1 MQRGD
6 YMKFIKNTYLP
17 IINIVVAAGMIILFF
32 CPILIS
38 TQAPDPSTRIETIV
52 SPFLHIY
59 SIATVFLLLIPL
71 IILIVIDV
79 LILLM
84 KKRILNWLNLLIS
97 LYVFVISICF
107 IFNYEFITL
116 GIVFISIFISLMV
129 ISSICNLCID
139 EYKRRKQLN

>member
-1 MQRGD
+1 MR
-6 YMKFIKNTYLP
+6 FIKNMYLS
-17 IINIVVAAGMIILFF
+17 IINIAVAAGMIILFF
-32 CPILIS
+32 CPIIIS
-38 TQAPDPSTRIETIV
+38 TKAPDPSTRIETIV

-71 IILIVIDV
+71 IVFIVINV
-79 LILLM
+79 LMLLM

-107 IFNYEFITL
+107 IFNYEFIVL
-116 GIVFISIFISLMV
+116 GIAFISIFISLMV

>member
-1 MQRGD
+1 
-6 YMKFIKNTYLP
+6 MKFIKNTYLP

-71 IILIVIDV
+71 IAFIVIN
-79 LILLM
+79 IIMLLV
-84 KKRILNWLNLLIS
+84 KKRIMNWINLLRS

-107 IFNYEFITL
+107 IFNYEFIVL
-116 GIVFISIFISLMV
+116 GIAFISIFISLMV
-129 ISSICNLCID
+129 ISSISNLCID

>member
-1 MQRGD
+1 
-6 YMKFIKNTYLP
+6 MKFIKNTYLP
-17 IINIVVAAGMIILFF
+17 IINIVVATGMIILFF

-71 IILIVIDV
+71 IAFIVINIIMLFV
-79 LILLM
+79 

-107 IFNYEFITL
+107 IFNYEFIVL
-116 GIVFISIFISLMV
+116 GIAFISIFISLMV
-129 ISSICNLCID
+129 ISSISNLCID
-139 EYKRRKQLN
+139 EYKRRKQIN

>member
-1 MQRGD
+1 
-6 YMKFIKNTYLP
+6 MKIIKNMYLS
-17 IINIVVAAGMIILFF
+17 IINIAVATGMIILFF

-71 IILIVIDV
+71 IILIVIDI
-79 LILLM
+79 LMLLM

-107 IFNYEFITL
+107 VFNYELIVL

-129 ISSICNLCID
+129 ISSVCNLCID

>member
-1 MQRGD
+1 
-6 YMKFIKNTYLP
+6 MKFIKNTYLP

-71 IILIVIDV
+71 IAFIVINIIMLFV
-79 LILLM
+79 

-107 IFNYEFITL
+107 IFNYEFIVL
-116 GIVFISIFISLMV
+116 GIAFISIFISLMV

-139 EYKRRKQLN
+139 EYQRRKQIN

>member
-1 MQRGD
+1 
-6 YMKFIKNTYLP
+6 MKFIKNTYLP

-71 IILIVIDV
+71 IAFIVINIIMLFV
-79 LILLM
+79 
-84 KKRILNWLNLLIS
+84 KKRILNWLNILIS

-107 IFNYEFITL
+107 IFNYEFIVL
-116 GIVFISIFISLMV
+116 GIAFISIFISLMV
-129 ISSICNLCID
+129 ISSISNLCID

>member
-1 MQRGD
+1 
-6 YMKFIKNTYLP
+6 MKFIKNTYLP

-71 IILIVIDV
+71 IAFIVINIIMLFV
-79 LILLM
+79 

-107 IFNYEFITL
+107 IFNYEFIVL
-116 GIVFISIFISLMV
+116 GIAFISIFISLMV
-129 ISSICNLCID
+129 ISSISNLCID

>member
-1 MQRGD
+1 
-6 YMKFIKNTYLP
+6 MKFIKNTYLS
-17 IINIVVAAGMIILFF
+17 IINIAIAAGMIILFF

-71 IILIVIDV
+71 IAFIVINIIMLFV
-79 LILLM
+79 

-107 IFNYEFITL
+107 IFNYEFIVL

-129 ISSICNLCID
+129 ILSISNLCID

>member
-1 MQRGD
+1 
-6 YMKFIKNTYLP
+6 MKFIKNTYLS
-17 IINIVVAAGMIILFF
+17 IINIAIAAGMIILFF

-71 IILIVIDV
+71 IAFIVINIIMLFV
-79 LILLM
+79 

-107 IFNYEFITL
+107 IFNYEFIVL
-116 GIVFISIFISLMV
+116 GIAFISIFISLMV
-129 ISSICNLCID
+129 ISSISNLCID

>member
-1 MQRGD
+1 
-6 YMKFIKNTYLP
+6 MKFIKNTYLP

-71 IILIVIDV
+71 IAFIVINIIMLFV
-79 LILLM
+79 

-107 IFNYEFITL
+107 IFNYEFIVL
-116 GIVFISIFISLMV
+116 GIAFISIFISLMV
-129 ISSICNLCID
+129 ISSISNLCID
-139 EYKRRKQLN
+139 EYKRRKQIN

>member
-1 MQRGD
+1 
-6 YMKFIKNTYLP
+6 MKFIKNTYLS
-17 IINIVVAAGMIILFF
+17 IINIVVAIGMIILFF

-59 SIATVFLLLIPL
+59 SIVLLLIPL
-71 IILIVIDV
+71 IVFIVINV
-79 LILLM
+79 LMLLM

-129 ISSICNLCID
+129 ISSISNLCID

>member
-1 MQRGD
+1 
-6 YMKFIKNTYLP
+6 MKFIKNTYLP

-71 IILIVIDV
+71 IAFIVINI
-79 LILLM
+79 LMLLM

-107 IFNYEFITL
+107 IFNYEFIAL
-116 GIVFISIFISLMV
+116 GIAFISIFISLMV

-139 EYKRRKQLN
+139 EYKRRKQIN

>member
-1 MQRGD
+1 
-6 YMKFIKNTYLP
+6 MKFIKNTYLP
-17 IINIVVAAGMIILFF
+17 IINIVVAVGMIILFF

-71 IILIVIDV
+71 IAFIVINIIMLFV
-79 LILLM
+79 

-107 IFNYEFITL
+107 IFNYEFIVL
-116 GIVFISIFISLMV
+116 GIAFISIFISLMV
-129 ISSICNLCID
+129 ILSISNLCID